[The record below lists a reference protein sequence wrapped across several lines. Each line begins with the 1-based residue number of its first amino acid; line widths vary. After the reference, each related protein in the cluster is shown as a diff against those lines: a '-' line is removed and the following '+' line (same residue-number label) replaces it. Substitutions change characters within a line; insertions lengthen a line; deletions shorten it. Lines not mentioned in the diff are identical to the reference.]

1 MFLIFTDKRK
11 MEEELREKVA
21 MNQLESFKQI
31 KYVMILLKA
40 NDVDCYDIHIISKA
54 LAILTKFHTSN

>member
-1 MFLIFTDKRK
+1 